1 MRNKRR
7 RKKKVTFDFFLMI
20 LHLSNCSSLHLY
32 IYLFSQICL
41 FPQRVLHSLS
51 KLCKH
56 LFIRYLQFTLALR
69 LPSKRVKSEYASFIL
84 YFLYFL
90 FFLWEKKYTWNL
102 LDPSSQKWQE
112 TVICFLCSLSTT
124 LQYIQWK
131 LCNLEIH

>member
-7 RKKKVTFDFFLMI
+7 RKKKVTFDFFSMI
-20 LHLSNCSSLHLY
+20 LHLSNCSLLHL
-32 IYLFSQICL
+32 YLFSQICL

-56 LFIRYLQFTLALR
+56 LFIQYLQFTLALR
-69 LPSKRVKSEYASFIL
+69 LPSKRVKSEYASFMF

>member
-20 LHLSNCSSLHLY
+20 LHLSNCSLLHL
-32 IYLFSQICL
+32 YLFSQICL

-56 LFIRYLQFTLALR
+56 LFIQYLQFTLALR
-69 LPSKRVKSEYASFIL
+69 LPSKRVKSEYASFMF

-90 FFLWEKKYTWNL
+90 FFLWEKSIHGIYWTL
-102 LDPSSQKWQE
+102 LHRNGKRQWSVSFVPCLPHFS
-112 TVICFLCSLSTT
+112 TFNGNYVI
-124 LQYIQWK
+124 
-131 LCNLEIH
+131 

>member
-69 LPSKRVKSEYASFIL
+69 LPSKRVKSEYASFML

-90 FFLWEKKYTWNL
+90 FFLWEKEIYMEFTGPFFTEMARDSDL
-102 LDPSSQKWQE
+102 FPL
-112 TVICFLCSLSTT
+112 FLVYHTSVHSM
-124 LQYIQWK
+124 
-131 LCNLEIH
+131 EIM